1 MINIIQ
7 ALGVNCEGASYM
19 VWLATVNVGVVK
31 EEKSAGDVPTVR
43 EYLNVFPEDLSRLPP
58 DREIEFTIDLLLGT
72 KTISIPLIEWQQ
84 QS

>member
-31 EEKSAGDVPTVR
+31 EEKSASDVPAVR

-58 DREIEFTIDLLLGT
+58 DREIEFTIDLIQVT
-72 KTISIPLIEWQQ
+72 KPIYIPPKEWHK
-84 QS
+84 